1 MLGER
6 QASVGKITPAFVC
19 ESLNVQADLKEKKL
33 RKPRRQFSYESPEGQ
48 LTDSLKKLEVSFF
61 NVVINN
67 ANVARSHPR
76 EIRDIGKTGENFRV
90 LSTFSTLSNK
100 ELTDECAALISTRQC
115 DGL

>member
-61 NVVINN
+61 NVGIDN
-67 ANVARSHPR
+67 ANVAIQERI
-76 EIRDIGKTGENFRV
+76 EILEKFGENFGV
-90 LSTFSTLSNK
+90 LSAFPTLSNDHRPMRCPEQYK
-100 ELTDECAALISTRQC
+100 YTPV
-115 DGL
+115 